1 LAFLLLA
8 QYLGEGA
15 HSFSSPHEQ
24 EFEKPCR
31 NRVSFHFDMT
41 HVQPSER
48 FTILKVQVGSHAHGL
63 AGPDSDQDFR
73 SVFVIPTTDLFRL
86 DFKYPATS
94 WKKGEGDEASWEI
107 APFLSLALQS
117 HPLILETFL
126 APVVTKDDW
135 GSELQTLF
143 TSVWTAQKAFD
154 AFTGYATNQRTKFL
168 DKKDG
173 RPEKYAAAYVRV
185 LSNLCEL
192 LETGRFTVRI
202 RDMPLGE
209 SIARIKQGTYSIG
222 KVIDLGEDLRQK
234 ASEALDRCRHQPN
247 LQLINDFLIRIRK
260 AFLN

>member
-1 LAFLLLA
+1 MSP
-8 QYLGEGA
+8 EN
-15 HSFSSPHEQ
+15 SSH
-24 EFEKPCR
+24 R
-31 NRVSFHFDMT
+31 S
-41 HVQPSER
+41 
-48 FTILKVQVGSHAHGL
+48 TILKVQVGSHAHGL
-63 AGPDSDQDFR
+63 AGPESDRDFR

-126 APVVTKDDW
+126 APVVTKNDW

-143 TSVWTAQKAFD
+143 PAVWSPQKAFD

-192 LETGRFTVRI
+192 LETGTFTVRI
-202 RDMPLGE
+202 RDTALGE
-209 SIARIKQGTYSIG
+209 TIARIKGGTYRIG
-222 KVIDLGEDLRQK
+222 EVIDLGEELTRK
-234 ASEALDRCRHQPN
+234 ASDALRLCQHQPKFS
-247 LQLINDFLIRIRK
+247 LVDDFLIRIRTG
-260 AFLN
+260 FLS